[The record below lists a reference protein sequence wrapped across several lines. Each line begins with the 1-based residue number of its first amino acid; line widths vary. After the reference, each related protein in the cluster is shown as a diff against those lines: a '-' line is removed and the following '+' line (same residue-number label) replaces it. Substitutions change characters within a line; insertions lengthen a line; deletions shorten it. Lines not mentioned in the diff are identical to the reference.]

1 MLHETACIVAALYTI
16 ASLCLRHCCL
26 GVVSLIVANMS
37 LGAVLAF
44 LLSVLDTAV
53 SYVIPAYF
61 SCKSLSNHNGVET
74 WLTYFLVLGLLRV
87 FEWIFGLLL
96 RYLFFFPL
104 LKLAFVIWLQ
114 LPQTKVRARNHS
126 DGRDNVPPPV
136 ATCSTAHNV
145 HVVLQGA
152 QVVYAQLIAPLFKAH
167 SPKIDK
173 FIDASHAR
181 VHQQMKE
188 LVRLLLPTAQLFVYL
203 VSEVQMAT
211 TSGKDR

>member
-1 MLHETACIVAALYTI
+1 
-16 ASLCLRHCCL
+16 
-26 GVVSLIVANMS
+26 MS
-37 LGAVLAF
+37 LGAVLVF

-114 LPQTKVRARNHS
+114 LPQTKVCTRNTAR
-126 DGRDNVPPPV
+126 D
-136 ATCSTAHNV
+136 ATMC
-145 HVVLQGA
+145 
-152 QVVYAQLIAPLFKAH
+152 
-167 SPKIDK
+167 
-173 FIDASHAR
+173 
-181 VHQQMKE
+181 
-188 LVRLLLPTAQLFVYL
+188 LLL
-203 VSEVQMAT
+203 
-211 TSGKDR
+211 